1 MKKLLFLSL
10 AIGLNGCGGDL
21 APLMTPA
28 VPEATVATGI
38 HGSGFTA
45 NWNDFE
51 GADAYAVDVA
61 TDASFTSILFV
72 QETIN
77 SSLNIGGLEPVT
89 EYFYRVR
96 ATFNGQNPSG
106 NSNIISLVTLPVPPV
121 ATAATNETSDGFTA
135 NWNEVPDISTFLL
148 FISEDNFASDPPVYV
163 AGYAGK
169 EVTGTSFN
177 VTGLGSGNLYY
188 YAFKSKHNSVLSN
201 YSNSIIAQTN

>member
-1 MKKLLFLSL
+1 MKKLLFLLL
-10 AIGLNGCGGDL
+10 AIGLNGCSSDTSMIDPQL
-21 APLMTPA
+21 P
-28 VPEATVATGI
+28 VATVATGI

-45 NWNDFE
+45 NWNEFE
-51 GADAYAVDVA
+51 GADAYEVDAA
-61 TDASFTSILFV
+61 TDAGFTSIIFV

-169 EVTGTSFN
+169 EVTGSSFN
-177 VTGLGSGNLYY
+177 VTGLDPGNLYY
-188 YAFKSKHNSVLSN
+188 YALKSKHNSVLSN
-201 YSNSIIAQTN
+201 YSNSIIAETN